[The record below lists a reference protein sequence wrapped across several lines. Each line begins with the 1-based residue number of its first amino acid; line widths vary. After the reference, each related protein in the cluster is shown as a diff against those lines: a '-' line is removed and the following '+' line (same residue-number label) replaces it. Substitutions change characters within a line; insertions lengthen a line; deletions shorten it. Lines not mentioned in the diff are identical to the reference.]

1 MASEPLSEL
10 TQQWE
15 IGGGCFGAPV
25 CPIFFVYLAC
35 VNTTKGGRLY
45 LVACLPSEGQVFLQ
59 GEQLRGPP
67 FDDRCSAIGTWCG
80 GSCSSVL
87 NPDHCD
93 GRTHN
98 ILSMPSEPYANIFA
112 NNSTLP
118 AGSYTFSSH
127 ASGTM
132 TTIFVFFTAL
142 SVITFLLNHCA
153 PVAACFEGLGKTDD
167 EIFKKRCPP
176 LDEIKHKHKEISVA
190 VVSIFCYEKA
200 FHITRNLIGIAG

>member
-1 MASEPLSEL
+1 MAALEL
-10 TQQWE
+10 RY
-15 IGGGCFGAPV
+15 
-25 CPIFFVYLAC
+25 FFFIPNQPPF
-35 VNTTKGGRLY
+35 NTKQGGRLY
-45 LVACLPSEGQVFLQ
+45 LVACLPAEGQVFLQ

-87 NPDHCD
+87 SPAHCD
-93 GRTHN
+93 VDTHE
-98 ILSMPSEPYANIFA
+98 ILPLPPGSYSNIFE
-112 NNSTLP
+112 NNATLP

-132 TTIFVFFTAL
+132 TIIFVFFTVL

-153 PVAACFEGLGKTDD
+153 PVAACLEGFGKTED

-176 LDEIKHKHKEISVA
+176 LDKIKHKHKEISVA

-200 FHITRNLIGIAG
+200 FHITRNLIGMICHEALVSHLT